1 MKNIQRIDSQ
11 KNKLK
16 QIQENT
22 FKLNINLLTID
33 LSFNLLESF
42 TENDIK
48 KLQQLN
54 IEGNDIKTIVELKCP
69 NLNSLIIR
77 NNNLKQLNDYS
88 LRSLNNLRNLSL
100 VGIT

>member
-1 MKNIQRIDSQ
+1 MKNIQRIDLQ

-54 IEGNDIKTIVELKCP
+54 IEGNDIKTFVELKCP

-77 NNNLKQLNDYS
+77 NNNLKQLNDF
-88 LRSLNNLRNLSL
+88 L
-100 VGIT
+100 